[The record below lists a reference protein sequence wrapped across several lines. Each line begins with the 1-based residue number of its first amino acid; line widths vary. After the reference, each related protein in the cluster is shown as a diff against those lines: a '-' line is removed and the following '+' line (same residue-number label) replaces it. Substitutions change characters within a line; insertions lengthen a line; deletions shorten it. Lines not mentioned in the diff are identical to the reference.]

1 MIILKL
7 SDKTIELNT
16 YEVDGKQLYKAQD
29 LLYGYG
35 MDRKKVSNT
44 ISNWKISME
53 TDSSLSQVV
62 VVKNGYSEKRGT
74 YLDKTYILMLA
85 GYISKDVTII
95 KEDDNA
101 QVIVVKP
108 HRKELCFGEILIEAL
123 KELNLEVIPQ
133 YRVGNYRIDFYIPK
147 YNIAVEYD
155 EQHHFT
161 EENKEKDNMRQMA
174 ISLLLNSNWI
184 RCDYKDS
191 DINNLMKVLAFIDEI
206 KLNNTNISIGCLS
219 HISYKECLPNVA
231 DDLDK
236 VIKKHV
242 KYLTDMGV
250 DKCVAE
256 KTIIEVAIEYS
267 DIISEQ
273 LI

>member
-1 MIILKL
+1 MIVLRL

-35 MDRKKVSNT
+35 MDKKSVNNT
-44 ISNWKISME
+44 VNNWKTSME
-53 TDSSLSQVV
+53 TKSSLDQMIVI
-62 VVKNGYSEKRGT
+62 KNGVNEKRGT
-74 YLDKTYILMLA
+74 YLDKAYILMLA

-101 QVIVVKP
+101 QVIVIKP

-161 EENKEKDNMRQMA
+161 KEKDNIRQMA

-191 DINNLMKVLAFIDEI
+191 DIKNLMKVLAFIDEI

-242 KYLTDMGV
+242 KYLTDIGV

-256 KTIIEVAIEYS
+256 KAIIEVATEYS